1 MNFKI
6 NFAYLFL
13 FLSVLFWAGNFIVG
27 KYASYYQIPPW
38 SGNFYRWFFAWL
50 ILLPFTFT
58 EIISKKNYILENYK
72 FYILLGITSVT
83 IFNSIVYYS
92 LNFTQVISGVLM
104 ISTIPVMIMFISS
117 ILKIERTNIF
127 QILGVICSFIG
138 VILIITKANF
148 DLLVN
153 LDFNK
158 GDLTMVIAMLS
169 WATYSALLKKRKHE
183 LSQLSLLEVIITFG
197 LIFLI
202 PIYITEYSL
211 GFEITLNKP
220 FILVLIYVVLFP
232 GLAAFICWIKGIS
245 LIGPNRSG
253 VFLHLMPILSALMAM
268 IIFKEKFMLYHL
280 LGAFF
285 ILSGIILSNRK
296 STNALSSYFRRLS
309 KYITAVCRFKKTI
322 LKV

>member
-1 MNFKI
+1 MNLKI
-6 NFAYLFL
+6 NIAYLFL

-27 KYASYYQIPPW
+27 KYASYYQIPPF
-38 SGNFYRWFFAWL
+38 SLNFYRWFFAWL
-50 ILLPFTFT
+50 ILLPFTFK

-127 QILGVICSFIG
+127 QILGVICSFVG

-158 GDLTMVIAMLS
+158 GDLTMVVAMLS

-285 ILSGIILSNRK
+285 ILSGIILSKKK
-296 STNALSSYFRRLS
+296 STNA
-309 KYITAVCRFKKTI
+309 
-322 LKV
+322 